1 MEKDIRVLCSRCIAD
16 YIEAGYRIA
25 KTDNDVMDVCDKC
38 DRPGREVELIEK
50 VCCRVLQG

>member
-1 MEKDIRVLCSRCIAD
+1 MEKDIRVLCSKCIAD

-25 KTDNDVMDVCDKC
+25 KTDNDVMDRCDKC
-38 DRPGREVELIEK
+38 DRPGREVELIER